1 MERCARGSPGMLSAP
16 GIFLAKPLP
25 WIICKKVIIWIK
37 YKRTEFTGALT
48 NKNNLLHFWKHL
60 RLVVSLHLE
69 HLELMGLMVIA
80 GEPIDKNHNQKNNSF
95 FFFRTKFSTF
105 SWSTYTDWKVFGVN
119 LEFEEKMM
127 ILMELL
133 FLKN

>member
-1 MERCARGSPGMLSAP
+1 MERCARGSPGMLSDP

-60 RLVVSLHLE
+60 RLVLSSHQGLQGLT
-69 HLELMGLMVIA
+69 GLMVFA
-80 GEPIDKNHNQKNNSF
+80 GEPIDKNHNQKNNSSFLSHKIFNIF
-95 FFFRTKFSTF
+95 F
-105 SWSTYTDWKVFGVN
+105 VN
-119 LEFEEKMM
+119 LHGLEGFLGQPGIWRKMM
-127 ILMELL
+127 MLMELL
-133 FLKN
+133 FLRK